1 MLRWRIF
8 SGAIALLV
16 VIAGAAHA
24 QFPAEGNPA
33 AASRPKP
40 PKSAF
45 GAPPGAIPLSKSEKV
60 WIDPKRKA
68 VFLNGTVVLREGPPI
83 EMLACP
89 VGTKEHES
97 IIAIDAKPSTV
108 HAGLLA
114 VKAEEGS
121 PVQVEPK
128 YVPASGTVVDV
139 IIEWKDADGTKHK
152 ARGQDWVRHIRTRK
166 ALEHPW
172 VFAGSGFWT
181 DETSGREHYHGDS
194 GDFICVSNFQ
204 TATLD
209 LPVPSSQANADLL
222 YEAFTEKIPPT
233 GTAVRLVLVPRIPPM
248 PDVGAKDE
256 DDE

>member
-1 MLRWRIF
+1 M
-8 SGAIALLV
+8 SVALTL
-16 VIAGAAHA
+16 AGASAALA
-24 QFPAEGNPA
+24 QFPAEGNPDA
-33 AASRPKP
+33 DSRTKP

-45 GAPPGAIPLSKSEKV
+45 GAPPGAVPLSRTEKV

-68 VFLNGTVVLREGPPI
+68 VFLNGTVVLRDGPPI

-97 IIAIDAKPSTV
+97 IIAIDAKPSTI

-114 VKAEEGS
+114 VKAEEGE
-121 PVQVEPK
+121 PVQIEPK
-128 YVPASGTVVDV
+128 YVPASGTIVDV
-139 IIEWKDADGTKHK
+139 IIEWKDADGVKHK

-166 ALEHPW
+166 PLEHPW

-181 DETSGREHYHGDS
+181 DETSGARHYHGDS

-222 YEAFTEKIPPT
+222 YEAFTENIPPK
-233 GTAVRLVLVPRIPPM
+233 GTSVRVVLIPRLAPM
-248 PDVGAKDE
+248 PDVKE
-256 DDE
+256 KE